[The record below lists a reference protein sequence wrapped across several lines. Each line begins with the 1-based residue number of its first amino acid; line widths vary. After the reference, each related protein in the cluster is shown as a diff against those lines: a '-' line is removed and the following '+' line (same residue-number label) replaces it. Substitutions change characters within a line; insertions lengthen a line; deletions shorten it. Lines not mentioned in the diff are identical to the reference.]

1 MEDNIIPNT
10 LKVDD
15 DVNDLH
21 FRNKNMNNLSN
32 INNLDDFVCV
42 FENVGIEYP
51 KLAMGLKYKLAKT
64 KAEKKEI
71 CESNKRELING
82 NLIGEG
88 LLFLKFNSRSLYFTI
103 ASYMNIIE
111 AKLFVIRKLE
121 MVY

>member
-21 FRNKNMNNLSN
+21 FKNKNMNNLSN

-71 CESNKRELING
+71 CESNKRELVNG
-82 NLIGEG
+82 NLIG
-88 LLFLKFNSRSLYFTI
+88 
-103 ASYMNIIE
+103 
-111 AKLFVIRKLE
+111 
-121 MVY
+121 